1 MSDPTVGNQARE
13 RVVIFGGAFDPFH
26 NGHVAVIKLLL
37 RLANIKQ
44 VVVVPSGERP
54 DKLALSAAVDRLNIC
69 KLGVAANFR
78 ESAKVS
84 VSDAQVSGVAQ
95 FSSIDLARYFKV
107 VYPDSEI
114 VCVIGSELIKD
125 LPNWYMAAELKY
137 EVSFIVVK
145 RPGDKT
151 DSKLDS
157 DWRLEWLPDLGE
169 LAIDVSSTE
178 LRRRLASG
186 DPCAGLLPAEV
197 ARYCLERG
205 VYRGR

>member
-1 MSDPTVGNQARE
+1 MSDSTVDNQARE

-44 VVVVPSGERP
+44 VVVVPSGARP
-54 DKLALSAAVDRLNIC
+54 DKLALSGAVDRLNIC
-69 KLGVAANFR
+69 KLGVAANFS
-78 ESAKVS
+78 ESTKVS
-84 VSDAQVSGVAQ
+84 ASDAQVSGVAG

-107 VYPDSEI
+107 VYPESEI
-114 VCVIGSELIKD
+114 VFVIGSELIKD
-125 LPNWYMAAELKY
+125 LPNWYKASELKD

-145 RPGDKT
+145 RPGDET
-151 DSKLDS
+151 ESKLDS
-157 DWRLEWLPDLGE
+157 DWRLEWLPELGDL
-169 LAIDVSSTE
+169 AVDVSSTE
-178 LRRRLASG
+178 LRSRLASG

>member
-1 MSDPTVGNQARE
+1 MSDPTVDNQARE

-69 KLGVAANFR
+69 KLGVAANFN

-84 VSDAQVSGVAQ
+84 VIDAQVSGVAQ

-125 LPNWYMAAELKY
+125 LSNWYKAAELKD

-151 DSKLDS
+151 ESKLDS
-157 DWRLEWLPDLGE
+157 DWRLEWLPELGD

>member
-1 MSDPTVGNQARE
+1 MSDSTVDNQARG

-44 VVVVPSGERP
+44 VVVVPSGARP
-54 DKLALSAAVDRLNIC
+54 DKLSLSGAVDRLNIC
-69 KLGVAANFR
+69 KLGVAANFS
-78 ESAKVS
+78 ESTKVS
-84 VSDAQVSGVAQ
+84 VSDTQVSGVAG

-107 VYPDSEI
+107 VYPESEL
-114 VCVIGSELIKD
+114 VFVVGSELIKD
-125 LPNWYMAAELKY
+125 LPNWYKASELKD

-151 DSKLDS
+151 ESKLDS
-157 DWRLEWLPDLGE
+157 DWRLEWLPELGD

-186 DPCAGLLPAEV
+186 DPCTGLLPAEV
-197 ARYCLERG
+197 VRYCLERG